1 MMTTQTYVY
10 ISREAIA
17 KRQPTPLLASM
28 SNAAAYKLV

>member
-17 KRQPTPLLASM
+17 KRQLTPLPTNE
-28 SNAAAYKLV
+28 SNAAVRAR